1 MCVGT
6 GMRILRG
13 STTAAAVF
21 LLLFAGGCAG
31 RTISGAAGPGPST
44 SPSGGVQNPGS
55 APVLRVER
63 YGGLMAPGA
72 NLMAFPVVSVYADGR
87 VVTQGPVPAIYP
99 GAALPNLQMQQIS
112 PDAVRTLVEK
122 SVAAGVRTGATF
134 GRPQVADAPTTRITV
149 IDGGRPQTVEV
160 AALNETSPGDSALTP
175 AQKADRAKLATLV
188 QQLTNLP
195 GTLGPA
201 QVGPAAP
208 YTPTAIAALAT
219 PWNPGTQS
227 GPNAGVE
234 APKAQDWPG
243 PALPGEKIN
252 AAGTVGCVIVTG
264 AKLPAVLEAAK
275 TAKTITP
282 WTSGARQWTVM
293 FRVLLPDEA
302 DCATL
307 KKRA

>member
-1 MCVGT
+1 MRVGT

-21 LLLFAGGCAG
+21 LLLSAAGCAG
-31 RTISGAAGPGPST
+31 RNVGGPADGAP
-44 SPSGGVQNPGS
+44 GGVQNPGN

-63 YGGLMAPGA
+63 SGGLMAPGA
-72 NLMAFPVVSVYADGR
+72 NLMEFPVVSVYADGR
-87 VVTQGPVPAIYP
+87 VVTQGPTRMIFP
-99 GAALPNLQMQQIS
+99 GAALPNLQTRQIP

-175 AQKADRAKLATLV
+175 AQKADRAKLAALV

-227 GPNAGVE
+227 GPDVSVE
-234 APKAQDWPG
+234 IPKAQDWPG
-243 PALPGEKIN
+243 PALPGEMIN
-252 AAGTVGCVIVTG
+252 AAGTVGCVTVTG

-275 TAKTITP
+275 TAKANTP
-282 WTSGARQWTVM
+282 WTSGGRQWKVM

-302 DCATL
+302 DCSAL